1 MNMESEL
8 TSPATRRNLHPAEID
23 CKWWKQGYCHRGSTC
38 YFRHNPVLAGSDKS
52 KNKVNQVKI
61 AQSDSQEQCAICL
74 DTPKVFG
81 LLVNCDHVFCLE
93 CIRGWRASAKRTSS
107 SDRID
112 SRGNS
117 NRLKT
122 ASKTCPV
129 CRTYSDF
136 VVPSIVF
143 LPSLPTIE
151 TPPESRADTGKVSG
165 SEGSGAKQ
173 EMINDYLNCL
183 KRIPCRYF
191 EESVKQ
197 GDSST
202 FNPICRFGN
211 DCHYAHLHPLTGQPH
226 IFSSTELDTIKKKRT
241 LDRRRARQSA
251 ERAMAAQYMM
261 LRMAALDLGTSDDD
275 EVPDDDD
282 EDDGWSSDQL
292 LDPHYL

>member
-1 MNMESEL
+1 MCDMLGYSQGVRVAGQLRSRFLSRSAVPCL
-8 TSPATRRNLHPAEID
+8 TVCGRFARSYLRI
-23 CKWWKQGYCHRGSTC
+23 
-38 YFRHNPVLAGSDKS
+38 
-52 KNKVNQVKI
+52 
-61 AQSDSQEQCAICL
+61 
-74 DTPKVFG
+74 VFP
-81 LLVNCDHVFCLE
+81 E

-202 FNPICRFGN
+202 FNPMCRFGN

-275 EVPDDDD
+275 EEVPDDDD